1 MKKIMLIA
9 VCLLSLTTVHAQD
22 ATKGQRKP
30 ARENKQQATPE
41 ERAQKHVDGLAAEI
55 TLTEDQK
62 PKLYELSLAKVKK
75 ADEIRAK
82 YKGAENK
89 EGREAEMKALKKDFQ
104 AQVKAVLTADQIEKL
119 KAIQKERKAAGKPSE
134 YDAD

>member
-1 MKKIMLIA
+1 MLIA

-30 ARENKQQATPE
+30 ARETKQQATPE

-62 PKLYELSLAKVKK
+62 PKLYALSLAKVKK

-89 EGREAEMKALKKDFQ
+89 EGKEAEMKALKKDFQ

-119 KAIQKERKAAGKPSE
+119 KALQKERKAAGKPSE